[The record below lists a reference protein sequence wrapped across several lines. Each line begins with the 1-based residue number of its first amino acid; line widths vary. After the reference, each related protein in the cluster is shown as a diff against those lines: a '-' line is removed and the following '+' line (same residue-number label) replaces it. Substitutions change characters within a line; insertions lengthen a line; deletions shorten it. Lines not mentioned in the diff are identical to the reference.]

1 MRSDHARVAPEITGG
16 SEREHVHRI
25 GARLHAARE
34 VGRRRRLRA
43 KLPPMVV
50 GLTGIVVGI
59 SGSSMVYDSAL
70 RLTFMEVTLVGLAVF
85 VLCVLPT
92 ERRTITAVS
101 LVTLAVHVL
110 GASTTL
116 LFGVLRAEFDPHVRV
131 AASDWWSC
139 VPATLVANRAACST
153 HMIRLASAL
162 AQLCAWACGSA
173 LLVVSLTRFAHGRPR
188 IDALFLALG
197 CNCVVFAVGHM
208 ASFLSVASLG
218 GVAEYPTPPYALV
231 GHAITL
237 CAGVFSLHPAWRA
250 SVVGWLASRGE
261 AGSSAI
267 AISSLMGAGSTEDV
281 LVRSRAL
288 LRAVSADQLRASD
301 FATNVIPADVEARTR
316 PARAGEIDAFVSH
329 SWQADPNARWNA
341 LVEWCDDFKRQHGRW
356 PLLWVD
362 RFCIVTCDVSMCVA
376 CLPVF
381 VSSCNTLL
389 VLFDETFLSRLWCIV
404 ELWCFLAMGG
414 DPAHVV
420 VRDTRAMCA
429 AEVEPAQ
436 RFSRLRMA
444 DDCAERDVGPREDA
458 AGWAAAQPTAEAAA
472 RAPRVS
478 LWPPSP
484 SSVTCLAA
492 GEHELLPLEQ
502 LIDCFNVRSAMCS
515 VHRDRDRL
523 LDLVETYPGG
533 LSRFHVEVQ
542 AMLRRCIRAA
552 PVRALIARP
561 FIGTPALTHRA
572 LIVGVAA
579 P

>member
-1 MRSDHARVAPEITGG
+1 
-16 SEREHVHRI
+16 
-25 GARLHAARE
+25 
-34 VGRRRRLRA
+34 
-43 KLPPMVV
+43 
-50 GLTGIVVGI
+50 
-59 SGSSMVYDSAL
+59 
-70 RLTFMEVTLVGLAVF
+70 
-85 VLCVLPT
+85 
-92 ERRTITAVS
+92 
-101 LVTLAVHVL
+101 
-110 GASTTL
+110 
-116 LFGVLRAEFDPHVRV
+116 
-131 AASDWWSC
+131 
-139 VPATLVANRAACST
+139 
-153 HMIRLASAL
+153 
-162 AQLCAWACGSA
+162 
-173 LLVVSLTRFAHGRPR
+173 
-188 IDALFLALG
+188 
-197 CNCVVFAVGHM
+197 
-208 ASFLSVASLG
+208 
-218 GVAEYPTPPYALV
+218 
-231 GHAITL
+231 
-237 CAGVFSLHPAWRA
+237 
-250 SVVGWLASRGE
+250 
-261 AGSSAI
+261 
-267 AISSLMGAGSTEDV
+267 
-281 LVRSRAL
+281 
-288 LRAVSADQLRASD
+288 
-301 FATNVIPADVEARTR
+301 
-316 PARAGEIDAFVSH
+316 
-329 SWQADPNARWNA
+329 
-341 LVEWCDDFKRQHGRW
+341 
-356 PLLWVD
+356 
-362 RFCIVTCDVSMCVA
+362 MCVA

-404 ELWCFLAMGG
+404 ELWCFLAVRRACARARAAPPVCARLTRAPRRLPRGAQMGG